1 LLVGELPLNA
11 LEIFDDFFRG
21 NDISLSTG
29 HIIHYLKGR
38 IYEAKE
44 DYSKAADA
52 YNQSLKYND
61 NFEPAYRENAAL
73 QERCENY
80 S

>member
-1 LLVGELPLNA
+1 MKS
-11 LEIFDDFFRG
+11 FDDFFSN
-21 NDISLSTG
+21 NDISSSTG
-29 HIIHYLKGR
+29 HIIHYVKGR
-38 IYEAKE
+38 IYEAIKDE
-44 DYSKAADA
+44 SKAADA

-80 S
+80 A